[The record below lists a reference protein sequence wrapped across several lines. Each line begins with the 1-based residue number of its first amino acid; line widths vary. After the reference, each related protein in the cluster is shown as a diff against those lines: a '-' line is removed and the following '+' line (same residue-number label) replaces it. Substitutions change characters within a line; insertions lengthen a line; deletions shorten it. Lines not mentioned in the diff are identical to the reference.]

1 MKNIK
6 TTKMVALLACL
17 CLVTACFVGG
27 TLAKYTTNGTGS
39 DSARVAKFGVTVT
52 ATSDSMFDAEY
63 DADASDYTGLTVQ
76 ATENVVAPG
85 TEGTLTKVT
94 LSGKPEVAVRVTN
107 DADLTLTGWEVN
119 GAEYC
124 PIVITVGTDEYK
136 MTGTIAEFEEAVEE
150 AIEAYT
156 ADYAPGTDLSAKT
169 DACPVVSW
177 AWAFETGTDDD
188 AKTANNAKD
197 TALGNAGAAK
207 IALDITTTVTQID

>member
-52 ATSDSMFDAEY
+52 ATSDSMFAKEY
-63 DADASDYTGLTVQ
+63 DDEDANYAGLSVKS
-76 ATENVVAPG
+76 ATTDMLVAPG
-85 TEGTLTKVT
+85 TEGTLAEVA
-94 LSGKPEVAVRVTN
+94 LAGEPEVAVRVTN
-107 DADLTLTGWEVN
+107 DADLTLTGWDAS
-119 GAEYC
+119 GYYC
-124 PIVITVGTDEYK
+124 PIVITVG
-136 MTGTIAEFEEAVEE
+136 GTAIDGNGYTSAADFEAAVEA
-150 AIEAYT
+150 AIEEYT
-156 ADYAPGTDLSAKT
+156 ADYEPGTDLSGET

-177 AWAFETGTDDD
+177 AWAFDGDDE
-188 AKTANNAKD
+188 KD
-197 TALGNAGAAK
+197 TALGDAGNAE

>member
-39 DSARVAKFGVTVT
+39 DSARVAKFGVVVT
-52 ATSDSMFDAEY
+52 ATSDSMFATEY
-63 DADASDYTGLTVQ
+63 NDEDADYAGLSVKSDTTDML
-76 ATENVVAPG
+76 VAPG
-85 TEGTLTKVT
+85 TEGTLTEVA
-94 LSGKPEVAVRVTN
+94 LSGTPEVAVRVTN

-124 PIVITVGTDEYK
+124 PIVITVGTTEYK
-136 MTGTIAEFEEAVEE
+136 MTGTIAEFEAAVEE
-150 AIEAYT
+150 AIEEYT
-156 ADYAPGTDLSAKT
+156 ADYAPGTDLSAET
-169 DACPVVSW
+169 GACPTVSW
-177 AWAFETGTDDD
+177 AWAFEGNDD
-188 AKTANNAKD
+188 AKD
-197 TALGNAGAAK
+197 TALGDAGAAK

>member
-39 DSARVAKFGVTVT
+39 DSARVAKFGVVVA
-52 ATSDSMFDAEY
+52 ATSDSMFATEY
-63 DADASDYTGLTVQ
+63 NDEDADYAGLSVKSDTTDML
-76 ATENVVAPG
+76 VAPG
-85 TEGTLTKVT
+85 TEGTLTEVA
-94 LSGKPEVAVRVTN
+94 LSGTPEVAVRVTN

-124 PIVITVGTDEYK
+124 PIVITVGTTEYK
-136 MTGTIAEFEEAVEE
+136 MTGTIAEFEAAVEG

-156 ADYAPGTDLSAKT
+156 ADYAPGTDLSGET

-177 AWAFETGTDDD
+177 AWAFEGNDD
-188 AKTANNAKD
+188 AKD